1 MNKSVEAV
9 ILDWAGT
16 VVDFGSF
23 APTQIFVDAFAQA
36 FNFKISLSEARGPMG
51 MGKIDH
57 IRALLNEPNIRT
69 RWTAQFGHPPS
80 EEEAQHI
87 YRTFM
92 PLQIAQVVHFAKPIE
107 GALDS
112 PISER

>member
-69 RWTAQFGHPPS
+69 RCR
-80 EEEAQHI
+80 
-87 YRTFM
+87 YTFHKWYILLNRLKEHLRLSR
-92 PLQIAQVVHFAKPIE
+92 P
-107 GALDS
+107 
-112 PISER
+112 